1 MRFGIRNVNEPQPD
15 NRLTRRSPRAAARE
29 CSEFDVTRPPPSY
42 LCRYICSRLL
52 FLIDIAQILT
62 ELTAL
67 SIHDR
72 LRVVESLWNSIPA
85 ASPVEISPEQRRI
98 TAHGRSPEQLLTWDE
113 VLDRLRD
120 SR

>member
-1 MRFGIRNVNEPQPD
+1 M
-15 NRLTRRSPRAAARE
+15 
-29 CSEFDVTRPPPSY
+29 
-42 LCRYICSRLL
+42 
-52 FLIDIAQILT
+52 IDIAQILT

-85 ASPVEISPEQRRI
+85 DSPVEISPEQRA
-98 TAHGRSPEQLLTWDE
+98 TAHERSPEQLLTWDE